1 MIVAEGGVMLTRY
14 ARAAARRVLTP
25 LARWL
30 LRIGIGPDLVTFL
43 GTLGVCVGAL
53 AFYPRGSFFPGSVV
67 ITLFVLLDTV
77 DGTMARLTG
86 RRSSWGAFLDSTLDR
101 VADGAIFGGL
111 ALWYA
116 GTGDDIILCAVAI
129 YCLVSG
135 AVVPYAKARAESLGM
150 TADVG
155 IAERADRLTL
165 ILVCTGLSGLGVPY
179 LREAGLWLLAVAATV
194 TVVQRMVVVRRQ
206 AMAQQ
211 AAP

>member
-1 MIVAEGGVMLTRY
+1 MLTRY
-14 ARAAARRVLTP
+14 ARAATRRVLTP
-25 LARWL
+25 LARGL
-30 LRIGIGPDLVTFL
+30 LRIGIGPDLVTFI
-43 GTLGVCVGAL
+43 GTVGVCVGAL
-53 AFYPRGSFFPGSVV
+53 AFYPRGIFFVGSAV
-67 ITLFVLLDTV
+67 ITLFVLFDTV
-77 DGTMARLTG
+77 DGTMARLTS

-116 GTGDDIILCAVAI
+116 GRGDDLILCAVAI

-206 AMAQQ
+206 AMAQE

>member
-1 MIVAEGGVMLTRY
+1 MKAPSPSG
-14 ARAAARRVLTP
+14 
-25 LARWL
+25 
-30 LRIGIGPDLVTFL
+30 F
-43 GTLGVCVGAL
+43 
-53 AFYPRGSFFPGSVV
+53 
-67 ITLFVLLDTV
+67 
-77 DGTMARLTG
+77 
-86 RRSSWGAFLDSTLDR
+86 
-101 VADGAIFGGL
+101 
-111 ALWYA
+111 
-116 GTGDDIILCAVAI
+116 
-129 YCLVSG
+129 VSG

-206 AMAQQ
+206 AMAQE

>member
-1 MIVAEGGVMLTRY
+1 MLTRY
-14 ARAAARRVLTP
+14 ARAATRRILTP
-25 LARWL
+25 LARGL
-30 LRIGIGPDLVTFL
+30 LRIGVGPDLVTFI

-116 GTGDDIILCAVAI
+116 GRGDDLILCAVAI

-206 AMAQQ
+206 AMAQE